1 MNWKT
6 PILELWKWYIWNIVL
21 YFKHIKWIVENKSNA
36 LHAFKLAATI
46 NQNYMK
52 CLIIQKPHKEK
63 QYQVELNED

>member
-1 MNWKT
+1 MNR
-6 PILELWKWYIWNIVL
+6 Y
-21 YFKHIKWIVENKSNA
+21 ENKNA

-46 NQNYMK
+46 NYMK

>member
-1 MNWKT
+1 MNR
-6 PILELWKWYIWNIVL
+6 Y
-21 YFKHIKWIVENKSNA
+21 ENKSNA